1 MVSIVTSLLLD
12 TIYDYRNMSAHIK
25 EYGVLSE
32 YGPFVRILLQLLMF
46 TSLYFTYKKS
56 EVQGTVDKNKFAD
69 DEL

>member
-1 MVSIVTSLLLD
+1 
-12 TIYDYRNMSAHIK
+12 MSAHIK

-32 YGPFVRILLQLLMF
+32 YGPFVRILLLLLMF

-56 EVQGTVDKNKFAD
+56 EVQETVDKNKFAD